1 MKTAQF
7 GIYIHW
13 PFCESKCPYCD
24 FNSHVSGSV
33 DQAAWRDAYLAEL
46 GRYALETRDRVV
58 TSVFFGG
65 GTPSLMAAETVEAVL
80 QRIKSL
86 WPVSND
92 FEVTAEANPS
102 SAERTQFEAFRAA
115 GVNRL
120 SLGIQSLSD
129 ECLVFLGRRHTSVE
143 ARRAAREAAQV
154 FDRYSLDFIYAL
166 PGQKASAWRSELDQI
181 MELAGG
187 HLSLYQLTI
196 EPGTQFHKDRVL
208 AADEDAGEALFEI
221 TRNVTRAAGLVDYEI
236 SNHALVGQECRH
248 NLLYWRGEHYLG
260 IGPGAHGRLPTHEQN
275 AEAEIEAVQEIRLPS
290 AWLIAVQSGDGG
302 TQKRTVLSRE
312 ERFEELLLMGLRTT
326 EGIDFVR
333 FERLF
338 GAPLLT
344 QLDAQKLGRLIDG
357 GFLEHG
363 ENTLSATAEGRQRLN
378 AVLAAL
384 LT

>member
-1 MKTAQF
+1 MAQF

-24 FNSHVSGSV
+24 FNSHVFGIV
-33 DQAAWRDAYLAEL
+33 DEAAWRDAYLAEL
-46 GRYALETRDRVV
+46 DRYAAEIQGLVV

-65 GTPSLMAAETVEAVL
+65 GTPSLMEADTVSAVL
-80 QRIKSL
+80 QRIHSL

-102 SAERTQFEAFRAA
+102 SAERAKFEAFREA

-129 ECLVFLGRRHTSVE
+129 ESLVFLGRQHTSVE
-143 ARRAAREAAQV
+143 ARGAALEAAQV

-166 PGQKASAWRSELDQI
+166 PGQTASEWCSELQQI
-181 MELAGG
+181 LALAGG

-196 EPGTQFHKDRVL
+196 EPGTQFHKDRVR
-208 AADEDAGEALFEI
+208 AVDGETAEALFNV
-221 TRNVTRAAGLVDYEI
+221 TRNLTRAAGLADYEI
-236 SNHALVGQECRH
+236 SNHALPGQECRH
-248 NLLYWRGEHYLG
+248 NLLYWRGEYYIG
-260 IGPGAHGRLPTHEQN
+260 IGPGAHGRLPTHKLN
-275 AEAEIEAVQEIRLPS
+275 TRCAVEAIQEIRLPS
-290 AWLIAVQSGDGG
+290 AWLMAVQSGDGG
-302 TQKRTVLSRE
+302 TQKRTALSRE
-312 ERFEELLLMGLRTT
+312 ERFEELLLMGLRLT
-326 EGIDFVR
+326 EGINLRR

-344 QLDAQKLGRLIDG
+344 QLDNQKLGRLIER
-357 GFLEHG
+357 GFLEQG
-363 ENTLSATAEGRQRLN
+363 ENTLTATVEGRQRLN

-384 LT
+384 IA